1 MNVDEALR
9 RFAEDDRLPREAM
22 AWALENWR
30 TASPRFIARLRAIA
44 AGDDR
49 TDGAEGQLFTI
60 LHLCGQ
66 MRETRA
72 YEPLCRLIAED
83 PDLEVWLGD
92 AVTETLPGILI
103 NVFDG
108 DVAPLLSAIEVGRRR
123 RTCPRLDAARAWL
136 RGSVARRARRRG
148 DARMSASIAAG
159 SRPRE
164 MPGFWSC
171 WAETAAALGYED
183 LKMEVAVLTKD
194 GLLDAIDFG
203 LEDFDRI
210 VELARGDPSGFAG
223 FHNQDIRPLDD
234 AIGTLNSWI
243 GDVDEDDMFES
254 DENEDVT
261 GRIVRALPAS
271 IPSVMWAATT
281 RVPAEAARNTK
292 SAASP
297 PDRSRGGRG

>member
-44 AGDDR
+44 AGNDR

-108 DVAPLLSAIEVGRRR
+108 DVAPLLSAIESADGDE
-123 RTCPRLDAARAWL
+123 LA
-136 RGSVARRARRRG
+136 RGSTLLALGYVVRSQGALDDEAMRACLRRLRR
-148 DARMSASIAAG
+148 DA
-159 SRPRE
+159 RPRE

-234 AIGTLNSWI
+234 AIGTLESWI
-243 GDVDEDDMFES
+243 GDVDEDDIFES

-261 GRIVRALPAS
+261 ETQSSGAPFVNPLRDVGRNDPCPCGSGKKYKKCCL
-271 IPSVMWAATT
+271 AA
-281 RVPAEAARNTK
+281 
-292 SAASP
+292 
-297 PDRSRGGRG
+297 